1 MRSLL
6 NIITTTALL
15 TLTSHAL
22 ASDDRPDHFKGLP
35 SENLEQAL
43 QNIYSHNAHLNRA
56 LQGELT
62 PTTMHTIHE
71 LTYTLE
77 VALERIASSIETLQE
92 QLEEVHLGSESLD
105 TERVRS
111 NGQLYLDGSKAL
123 TTR

>member
-6 NIITTTALL
+6 SCITAGVLL
-15 TLTSHAL
+15 IAASHTMA
-22 ASDDRPDHFKGLP
+22 DDRPDHFQGLP

-43 QNIYSHNAHLNRA
+43 QNLYSHNAQLHSV

-62 PTTMHTIHE
+62 PASMHSVHQ

-92 QLEEVHLGSESLD
+92 QLEEVHLGSETMD
-105 TERVRS
+105 VERVRS
-111 NGQLYLDGSKAL
+111 NGQLYLNGSQAL